1 MYRSY
6 FIARVTVRIK
16 NLVAFFPSFVRRFVR
31 EAPARSTNV
40 SCLTDFLSLQ
50 SPNVDKL
57 CGILGEHLSIMGG
70 VDDVTAWR
78 FDAQ

>member
-1 MYRSY
+1 M
-6 FIARVTVRIK
+6 
-16 NLVAFFPSFVRRFVR
+16 AFFPSFVRRFVR
-31 EAPARSTNV
+31 EAPARSTGV
-40 SCLTDFLSLQ
+40 YSISDFLPLQ

-78 FDAQ
+78 VDAQ